1 MSPGAS
7 CDIMGNKC
15 RRHPGRKG
23 REYMMIRPYVRKVQ
37 YYETD
42 AMGIV
47 HHSNHI
53 RWFEEARVDFLEQL
67 GYGYHRLEREG
78 ISAPVLE
85 ASCRYLAPL
94 RFGEEAVITLT
105 LTACTPVRFQVRYE
119 IREKEGGELRGEGQT
134 SHCYMDGKGALL
146 SLRKANPGF
155 YRILQGVLEE
165 QGEGKENRKE
175 GKDKR

>member
-1 MSPGAS
+1 MSPGPS
-7 CDIMGNKC
+7 CDIMGSKC
-15 RRHPGRKG
+15 RRHPSRKG
-23 REYMMIRPYVRKVQ
+23 RRYMVIRPYIHKVQ

-67 GYGYHRLEREG
+67 GYGYHRLEEEG

-94 RFGEEAVITLT
+94 RFGEEAVITLA

-119 IREKEGGELRGEGQT
+119 IREKEGGALRGEGHT
-134 SHCYMDGKGALL
+134 SHCYTDGKGALL

-155 YRILQGVLEE
+155 YSILLEAME
-165 QGEGKENRKE
+165 AQEETEEGKE
-175 GKDKR
+175 G